1 MQLLKYEFM
10 KVPDDSF
17 EGLLKKL
24 VSGIRYYRDQPVEEY
39 QQAMPSLISIETSLN
54 HMQELM
60 DLEKGEFI
68 KEIIKE
74 LEAED
79 VIEENLIEEIQRSLN
94 VFLEERA
101 TDLDNIQY
109 IFKNKQAVY
118 WVELFG
124 YNTGET
130 LNDDFLII
138 KEVFRSVCY
147 KHGVIFIDNT
157 ITK

>member
-10 KVPDDSF
+10 DVPDDSF
-17 EGLLKKL
+17 NGLLKKL
-24 VSGIRYYRDQPVEEY
+24 VRNIRYYRDQPIEEY

-68 KEIIKE
+68 KEITKE

-79 VIEENLIEEIQRSLN
+79 VIEENLTEEIQRSLN
-94 VFLEERA
+94 AVLEERA
-101 TDLDNIQY
+101 TDLGTIQY
-109 IFKNKQAVY
+109 IFQNRQAVY

-124 YNTGET
+124 YNTGEA
-130 LNDDFLII
+130 LNDDFRII

-147 KHGVIFIDNT
+147 KLGVIFIDNT
-157 ITK
+157 ITE